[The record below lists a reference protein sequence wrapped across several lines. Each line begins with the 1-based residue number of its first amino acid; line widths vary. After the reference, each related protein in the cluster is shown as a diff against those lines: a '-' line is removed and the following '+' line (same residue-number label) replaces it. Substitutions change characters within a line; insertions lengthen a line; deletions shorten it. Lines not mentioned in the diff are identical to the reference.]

1 MEKWRMK
8 ILYPMSQALLHLR
21 NSVSY
26 FQDPKKYGMKVLIP
40 QIRRIRYMHIE

>member
-26 FQDPKKYGMKVLIP
+26 LQDPEKYGISPYSADKKNKI
-40 QIRRIRYMHIE
+40 YAY